1 MNYEIKSNT
10 LTVTVSDK
18 GAELRSVKGADGHE
32 YIWCADERYWRD
44 SAPVLFPICGR
55 ILDNKYTADGKEY
68 AMKSHGFA
76 KKCVF
81 EVVEKSES
89 GVKMRLVPNEVTR
102 AEYPFDFEL
111 TANFT
116 VKDNILEVSFTVKNT
131 GDAILPYMLGWHPG
145 FTLEG
150 DGAIGNFAL
159 DFEGKDSLTWY
170 PLQNGPFV
178 RPYGEEYAIE
188 NQRYA
193 LNEEEIYANDTM
205 IFVGTGDKTR
215 LSSPE
220 AKHSLD
226 FSWSKNLP
234 YFCIW
239 KDDNS
244 EARFI
249 CLEPWSNVP
258 SGGDAPENFDT
269 RKMSRL
275 GTGES
280 ETYSYNVKFF

>member
-1 MNYEIKSNT
+1 
-10 LTVTVSDK
+10 
-18 GAELRSVKGADGHE
+18 
-32 YIWCADERYWRD
+32 
-44 SAPVLFPICGR
+44 
-55 ILDNKYTADGKEY
+55 
-68 AMKSHGFA
+68 
-76 KKCVF
+76 
-81 EVVEKSES
+81 
-89 GVKMRLVPNEVTR
+89 
-102 AEYPFDFEL
+102 
-111 TANFT
+111 
-116 VKDNILEVSFTVKNT
+116 
-131 GDAILPYMLGWHPG
+131 
-145 FTLEG
+145 
-150 DGAIGNFAL
+150 
-159 DFEGKDSLTWY
+159 
-170 PLQNGPFV
+170 
-178 RPYGEEYAIE
+178 
-188 NQRYA
+188 
-193 LNEEEIYANDTM
+193 M